1 MIVYGKTT
9 AAYPDARHRRTV
21 LSVLGICHLV
31 NDFYYMIIPPLL
43 PFFARD
49 FQLTYFQTGM
59 LVFMAN
65 IVSAF
70 LQPFIGYFSDVMMWR
85 RLAIIVGLSLYAL
98 TAGALG
104 VVPNYSMLLVILFLM
119 GLGGSTYHP
128 QSTYFITIYFQKN
141 RATASGIHG
150 IANPIGFV
158 LAPIAITTLISMTG
172 SWRITTMLMII
183 PGVIASLLAWRVLD
197 EPKVRGSKG
206 ILVGIINGPIILLT
220 LVAGVTLAV
229 FSGFIT
235 FLPFH
240 SQNVNSSIP
249 GSWWL
254 PLTFLPGIVSQPLG
268 GVIADKIGRRNLI
281 TLGLGIL
288 SLGLFGFINTTGT
301 ITLGFSMVNGF
312 CLSLLIPVC
321 LIYAA
326 ELAVGERVGTA
337 VGVMWGFASG
347 MGAVSPLWVG
357 YLRDVFPDFR
367 VAFLS
372 LLLIGSIGTVMSV
385 FLPGRKRINA
395 FQS

>member
-1 MIVYGKTT
+1 MIVHGKTT
-9 AAYPDARHRRTV
+9 TAYPVARQRRTI
-21 LSVLGICHLV
+21 LSVLGICHFA
-31 NDFYYMIIPPLL
+31 NDFYFMIIPPLL
-43 PFFARD
+43 PFLARD

-65 IVSAF
+65 IVSSV

-98 TAGALG
+98 TTFALG
-104 VVPNYSMLLVILFLM
+104 LVPNYAILLVILFLM

-128 QSTYFITIYFQKN
+128 QSTYFITMYFQKN
-141 RATASGIHG
+141 RATASGVHG

-172 SWRITTMLMII
+172 SWRITTMLMIV
-183 PGVIASLLAWRVLD
+183 PGAIAALLAWRVLD
-197 EPKVRGSKG
+197 EPKIRGSKG

-220 LVAGVTLAV
+220 LVAGFTLAV
-229 FSGFIT
+229 FTGFIT
-235 FLPFH
+235 FLPFQ
-240 SQNVNSSIP
+240 SQSANSNIP
-249 GSWWL
+249 WTWWL
-254 PLTFLPGIVSQPLG
+254 PLTLLPGIVSQPLG
-268 GVIADKIGRRNLI
+268 GLIADKIGRRNLI
-281 TLGLGIL
+281 TLGLGVL
-288 SLGLFGFINTTGT
+288 SVGLFGFIITTGT
-301 ITLGFSMVNGF
+301 VTLGFSMITGF

-347 MGAVSPLWVG
+347 MGAVAPLWVG

-367 VAFLS
+367 LAFLS
-372 LLLIGSIGTVMSV
+372 LLLIALIGTVMSV
-385 FLPGRKRINA
+385 FLPGPKRTNEKVT
-395 FQS
+395 